1 MGYIRKDGLQAVN
14 LALWPSLVDALDE
27 YADDV
32 GSTRTD
38 VVRRLIVGKLR
49 EVKLWPRTTRRVE
62 KVALVDL
69 APSKR
74 PETRGVEGEADS
86 GGPIAKVGKEG
97 APIVRNRGGSSI
109 VKRRRDDKRNGF
121 FLKIGFA
128 FTHQGPVLFFLSDS
142 RASPLF
148 SAGAGLSA

>member
-14 LALWPSLVDALDE
+14 LALWPNLVDALDE
-27 YADDV
+27 YADYV

-49 EVKLWPRTTRRVE
+49 EVKRWPRTSRRVE

-69 APSKR
+69 APLKR
-74 PETRGVEGEADS
+74 PKTRGVDGEDNS
-86 GGPIAKVGKEG
+86 GGPIAKVGWEG

-109 VKRRRDDKRNGF
+109 VKKRRDDKRN
-121 FLKIGFA
+121 
-128 FTHQGPVLFFLSDS
+128 DS
-142 RASPLF
+142 S
-148 SAGAGLSA
+148 